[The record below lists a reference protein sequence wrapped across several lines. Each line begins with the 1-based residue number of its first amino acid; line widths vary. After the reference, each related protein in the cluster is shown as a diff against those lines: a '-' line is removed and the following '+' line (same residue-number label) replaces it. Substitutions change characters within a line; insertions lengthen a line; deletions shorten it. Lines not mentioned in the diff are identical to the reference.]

1 MIFRMKKDQ
10 LEEIKDQL
18 KQKGYK
24 LTTQRR
30 IILDSILDNQDKHLS
45 IEEIYKIVKEK
56 MPEIGLATVY
66 RTIMLLN
73 DLKVLNKIDLDDG
86 CSRFELSNSE
96 DTHNHHH
103 LICIKCGKVE
113 EAEDDLL
120 ESLEDQIEKEKGFK
134 VVNHIVKFYGIC
146 KDCKKE

>member
-1 MIFRMKKDQ
+1 MDKTCLD
-10 LEEIKDQL
+10 EIKQQL

-30 IILDSILDNQDKHLS
+30 IILDSIIDNQDKHLS
-45 IEEIYKIVKEK
+45 IEEIYNIVKEK

-86 CSRFELSNSE
+86 CSRFELSSDE
-96 DTHNHHH
+96 KAHNHHH

-120 ESLEDQIEKEKGFK
+120 EALENQIEEKNGFK
-134 VVNHIVKFYGIC
+134 VINHIVKFYGIC
-146 KDCKKE
+146 KDCKEE